1 MATPLEEL
9 LKNPNQQELSLREVL
24 DSFSHIEL
32 TEDELNVAIIEA
44 KRKKEAILKRQE
56 MEQRAEENRKML
68 TSKHWSFDQTRKYM
82 LYRAEKLFEG
92 KFRLDEFNE
101 PVFNLLCHY
110 FSYEK
115 EFESL
120 AALMGINNPSLSKGI
135 LLGGNFG
142 RGKTWLT
149 SLFRKNNRQVYHI
162 EHAKDVAKSYHIAG
176 EEAIQKYYNKVKNA
190 FNDPTVLFQE
200 YSGLCMEDIGA
211 EDIKNNYGNK
221 TNVIGD
227 ILEARYVNECMGV
240 WFHGTT
246 NLTAAQ
252 FDQFYGGRVSS
263 RMRENVNFIEL
274 GGPDR
279 RK

>member
-1 MATPLEEL
+1 MEKS
-9 LKNPNQQELSLREVL
+9 LKEILKSQPQAEMSLQEVL
-24 DSFSHIEL
+24 DSFKHIDL
-32 TEDELNVAIIEA
+32 TDDELNAAIIEA
-44 KRKKEAILKRQE
+44 KRKKESILKERE
-56 MEQRAEENRKML
+56 MQQRAEENRKML
-68 TSKHWSFDQTRKYM
+68 TSRHWSFDQTQKYM
-82 LYRAEKLFEG
+82 LYRAEKLFNG
-92 KFRLDEFNE
+92 RFKLDEHNE

-115 EFESL
+115 EFVSL
-120 AALMGINNPSLSKGI
+120 SGAMGVNNPSLDKGV

-142 RGKTWLT
+142 RGKTWLM
-149 SLFRKNNRQVYHI
+149 SLFCKNNRQVYHV
-162 EHAKDVAKSYHIAG
+162 EQAKEVAKSFHIGG
-176 EEAIQKYYNKVKNA
+176 EEAIQKHYHKIKNA

-227 ILEARYVNECMGV
+227 ILEARYVNGCMGA

-279 RK
+279 RR